1 MGGINGHLDHPYDI
15 AKDGKELIQMFE
27 DAIEDIS
34 KKRSILKI
42 DGISMSVR
50 LNKDGKFVIDRGSN
64 KDLDKKGVRQED
76 LEERFGAGHGLV
88 KIGKTI
94 LDLFDSVQESI
105 TKELAALGITAGSG
119 VILNFEFVD
128 KKTNIINYSNQV
140 LIVHGLKMEDIT
152 SEKRL
157 FRDVEL
163 YNQLLLKNLFVAFN
177 KYSKIF
183 KMSGG
188 IVVGGEK
195 SNDIDISKVLD
206 APLTLNGTEKSLVV
220 WLEET
225 TIDLPMITRE
235 EYKMIDEGPKENLS
249 NKELDDYI
257 IYYAT
262 IKMGDV
268 ILKSLGLDKHEGL
281 IVTGKNKFKITGSFI
296 IKNLESPFA
305 LMKEEH
311 FLGYTLWGIITP
323 SGKVLYGGKDS
334 STHRQLFI
342 QAYSV
347 DKKITEKEFD
357 EVLALYRFD
366 PAKHKD
372 KINYASEY
380 FDLSVANSLKVG
392 FVRFLID
399 PDDKTLVFE
408 TSARPKQ
415 KVLFAIGRVV
425 DKAKKGYL
433 AKAYDLEFK
442 GNRSP
447 GPMTYNDFIVSF
459 DLGIDLKEEEQK
471 IEEILSMEA
480 YYDFWGWIIGNN
492 VNIGK
497 AMLENPNDF
506 KGRLITP
513 EMKFHSFKRESI
525 PTGSVYIPIKADGE
539 SNNYYTHALFYSE
552 LDAPSIEELAYMRE
566 KNFMG
571 YKKAWSEK
579 SIRFY
584 VEKANGNLFFQAA
597 RDIDSGV
604 LLTGIRTIQSLYDK
618 QPSSVLKTFPKFYRQ
633 PEKIIIDTPNI
644 DIIVDYNQSS
654 LSKIRNKI
662 ASLNEETNNNKQV
675 VIIPGGFHPFHPGHL
690 SLYQKAKKDFPDARV
705 IFVATNKTVERPFE
719 FTDKVFLANLLG
731 IPKGDIILVNN
742 PLDKKE
748 MEELFPGKD
757 LLFIRGQKE
766 VRMKNMKTKYYP
778 NIKFKVLGKALSSAT
793 QIRDLYTKSDEQNK
807 KQILVDLYGSP
818 ILSKTKEIF
827 SSAL

>member
-1 MGGINGHLDHPYDI
+1 MGGINGHLNHPYDI
-15 AKDGKELIQMFE
+15 AKDGRELIQLFE

-34 KKRSILKI
+34 KKRSTLKI

-50 LNKDGKFVIDRGSN
+50 LNDDGKFVIDRGSN

-88 KIGKTI
+88 KIGKII
-94 LDLFDSVQESI
+94 LDLFDSVQDNI
-105 TKELAALGITAGSG
+105 KKELAALGITTGSG

-128 KKTNIINYSNQV
+128 KKTNIINYSNRL
-140 LIVHGLKMEDIT
+140 LIVHGIKKENST
-152 SEKRL
+152 EEEKRSFL
-157 FRDVEL
+157 DVKL

-177 KYSKIF
+177 KYSNTF
-183 KMSGG
+183 KMTGD

-206 APLTLNGTEKSLVV
+206 TPLTLNGNQKSLID

-225 TIDLPMITRE
+225 KIDLPMITRE
-235 EYKMIDEGPKENLS
+235 EYRTIDESPKVNLS

-262 IKMGDV
+262 IKIGDV

-281 IVTGKNKFKITGSFI
+281 VVNGKNKFKITGSFI

-305 LMKEEH
+305 LMKE
-311 FLGYTLWGIITP
+311 
-323 SGKVLYGGKDS
+323 D
-334 STHRQLFI
+334 
-342 QAYSV
+342 
-347 DKKITEKEFD
+347 
-357 EVLALYRFD
+357 
-366 PAKHKD
+366 
-372 KINYASEY
+372 
-380 FDLSVANSLKVG
+380 
-392 FVRFLID
+392 
-399 PDDKTLVFE
+399 
-408 TSARPKQ
+408 
-415 KVLFAIGRVV
+415 
-425 DKAKKGYL
+425 
-433 AKAYDLEFK
+433 
-442 GNRSP
+442 
-447 GPMTYNDFIVSF
+447 
-459 DLGIDLKEEEQK
+459 QK

-513 EMKFHSFKRESI
+513 EMKFHSFKSESI
-525 PTGSVYIPIKADGE
+525 PTGSVYIPIKADEE

-552 LDAPSIEELAYMRE
+552 LDAPSIEELEYMRE

-571 YKKAWSEK
+571 YKKAWAEK

-662 ASLNEETNNNKQV
+662 ASLNEETKPNKQV
-675 VIIPGGFHPFHPGHL
+675 VIIPGGFHPIHPGHL
-690 SLYQKAKKDFPDARV
+690 SLYQKAKEDFPDARV
-705 IFVATNKTVERPFE
+705 ILAATNKTNTRPFK
-719 FTDKVFLANLLG
+719 FADKVFLANIIG
-731 IPKGDIILVNN
+731 IPEGDVILVNN

-757 LLFIRGQKE
+757 LIFIRGNKE
-766 VRMKNMKTKYYP
+766 VRMKNLKIKYYP
-778 NIKFKVLGKALSSAT
+778 IIKFKVLDKKLSSAT
-793 QIRDLYTKSDEQNK
+793 QIRDLYVKSDEKTK
-807 KQILVDLYGSP
+807 KKILLDLYGYP
-818 ILSKTKEIF
+818 LTNKIEDIF
-827 SSAL
+827 SQTLNNNKAKK